1 MLNSF
6 AALSWKV
13 LFSVGTTNLIELLE
27 CSSLRHSCFI
37 ILKIISIYGVMGLEK
52 GVETTFFVFKSLQ
65 QEEILNKIK
74 INLTITLVL
83 DKNYT
88 ASLLSLS

>member
-1 MLNSF
+1 
-6 AALSWKV
+6 
-13 LFSVGTTNLIELLE
+13 
-27 CSSLRHSCFI
+27 
-37 ILKIISIYGVMGLEK
+37 MGLEK
-52 GVETTFFVFKSLQ
+52 GVETTFFFFKPLQ

>member
-1 MLNSF
+1 
-6 AALSWKV
+6 
-13 LFSVGTTNLIELLE
+13 
-27 CSSLRHSCFI
+27 
-37 ILKIISIYGVMGLEK
+37 MGLEK

>member
-1 MLNSF
+1 MIIYFILVTLPFDS
-6 AALSWKV
+6 
-13 LFSVGTTNLIELLE
+13 GLILH
-27 CSSLRHSCFI
+27 CIWMTGHY
-37 ILKIISIYGVMGLEK
+37 SIFRVMGLEK
-52 GVETTFFVFKSLQ
+52 GVETTFFFFKSLQ

-74 INLTITLVL
+74 INITITLVL